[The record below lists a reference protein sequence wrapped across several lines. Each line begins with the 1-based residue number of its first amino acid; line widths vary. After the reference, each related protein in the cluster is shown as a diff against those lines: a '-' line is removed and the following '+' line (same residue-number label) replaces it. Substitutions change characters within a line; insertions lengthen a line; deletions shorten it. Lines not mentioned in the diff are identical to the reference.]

1 MNQPWPLTRRALT
14 LGLAAL
20 LAAPLA
26 LADAQFSA
34 EMVQRGPDGK
44 TTVGK
49 IVKGEAKMRTEAAHQ
64 GQTMVRI
71 GDEQRGLEW
80 ILFPERKSYLERSTL
95 GPDGKVPPKPTAQ
108 DPCGGLPGLS
118 CKAKGE
124 ERVAG
129 RSALVWDITVS
140 QQGQTATL
148 TQWIDKE
155 RGPAF
160 TLRQTMADG
169 AKVERSFLGQEDL
182 AGRKT
187 EKWEIQ
193 MTGPD
198 GKSMK
203 TTEWYDP
210 ELGMA
215 IKQEYPG
222 GIVSELI
229 NISVGPQAAELF
241 AIPAG
246 YSRME
251 MPQGGPAAAPQAPAP
266 RP

>member
-1 MNQPWPLTRRALT
+1 MNQPRPTIRRALT

-20 LAAPLA
+20 LAAPLV
-26 LADAQFSA
+26 LAEAQFAA
-34 EMVQRGPDGK
+34 EMIQRGPDGK
-44 TTVGK
+44 TTMGK
-49 IVKGEAKMRTEAAHQ
+49 IAKGDAKMRTEAVHQ

-80 ILFPERKSYLERSTL
+80 ILFPERKSYMERSTL
-95 GPDGKVPPKPTAQ
+95 GPDGRVMPKPTAQ
-108 DPCGGLPGLS
+108 DPCVGMPGLN
-118 CKAKGE
+118 CKPKGE
-124 ERVAG
+124 EQVAG
-129 RSALVWDITVS
+129 RAALVWDITIT

-169 AKVERSFLGQEDL
+169 AKVERNFLGKEDL

-193 MTGPD
+193 MTAPD

-210 ELGMA
+210 ELQMA

-222 GIVSELI
+222 GIVSELV

-241 AIPAG
+241 SIPAG

-251 MPQGGPAAAPQAPAP
+251 MPQGGPPASSPAPAP

>member
-49 IVKGEAKMRTEAAHQ
+49 IVKGEAKMRTEAVHQ

-95 GPDGKVPPKPTAQ
+95 GPDGKLPPKPTAQ

-129 RSALVWDITVS
+129 LPALVWDITVS

-169 AKVERSFLGQEDL
+169 AKVERAFLGQEDL

-210 ELGMA
+210 ELRMA

-222 GIVSELI
+222 GIISELI

-241 AIPAG
+241 TIPAG
-246 YSRME
+246 YNRME
-251 MPQGGPAAAPQAPAP
+251 MPQGGPAGAPQAPAP

>member
-1 MNQPWPLTRRALT
+1 MT

-26 LADAQFSA
+26 LADTQFSA

-44 TTVGK
+44 TTTGR
-49 IVKGEAKMRTEAAHQ
+49 IVKGDAKLRTEAVHQ

-80 ILFPERKSYLERSTL
+80 ILIPERKSYMERSTL
-95 GPDGKVPPKPTAQ
+95 GPDGKPMVKPTAK
-108 DPCGGLPGLS
+108 DPCAGMPGLT

-124 ERVAG
+124 EQVAG
-129 RSALVWDITVS
+129 RSALVWDITIS

-160 TLRQTMADG
+160 TLRQTMPDG
-169 AKVERSFLGQEDL
+169 SKVERNFLGKEDL
-182 AGRKT
+182 SGRKT
-187 EKWEIQ
+187 EKWEVK
-193 MTGPD
+193 MMAPD
-198 GKSMK
+198 GKSMM

-210 ELGMA
+210 ELQMA

-246 YSRME
+246 YTRME
-251 MPQGGPAAAPQAPAP
+251 MPQGLPPASPQTPAP
-266 RP
+266 KP